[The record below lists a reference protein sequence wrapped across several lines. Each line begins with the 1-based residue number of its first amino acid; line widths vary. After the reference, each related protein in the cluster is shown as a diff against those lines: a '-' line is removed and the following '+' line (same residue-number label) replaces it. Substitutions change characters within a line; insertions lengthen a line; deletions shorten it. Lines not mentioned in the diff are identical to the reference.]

1 MRLALTV
8 SRSGVKEEVE
18 EKKNN
23 KDCLKFSYKLYI

>member
-18 EKKNN
+18 EKKNQQR
-23 KDCLKFSYKLYI
+23 LPEIFI